1 MTTRLFLVRHGA
13 TTLSAE
19 DRFAGST
26 DIPLSDEGRRQAAS
40 LAARLRDD
48 TLAAVYCSPM
58 RRTIETASILADP
71 HGVAAVTRP
80 GLREIDHGH
89 WEGLRR
95 QEVESQFHDEYTRW
109 AKSNGYEVVY
119 CADSIAIHSHN
130 YTPQHAYKRAF
141 GDAKALAAPRPVAS

>member
-26 DIPLSDEGRRQAAS
+26 DTPLSEEGRQQAAS
-40 LAARLRDD
+40 LARRLKDD

-58 RRTIETASILADP
+58 RRTLETASHIAGSP
-71 HGVAAVTRP
+71 GVPPVTRP

-95 QEVESQFHDEYTRW
+95 QEVESQFHDEYLRW
-109 AKSNGYEVVY
+109 EEDPVTVAPAGGGGGGGGGG
-119 CADSIAIHSHN
+119 
-130 YTPQHAYKRAF
+130 R
-141 GDAKALAAPRPVAS
+141 ALAAIPAVSAWHGG